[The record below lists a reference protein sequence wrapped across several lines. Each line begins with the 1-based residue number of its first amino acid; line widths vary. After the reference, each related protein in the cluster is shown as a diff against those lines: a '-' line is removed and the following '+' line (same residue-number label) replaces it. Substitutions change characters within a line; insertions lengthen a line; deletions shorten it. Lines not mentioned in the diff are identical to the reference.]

1 MIRYRWTPAADATLR
16 ALYATH
22 TAAEIAAAIGCGI
35 KAVYTRARHIGLKKS
50 REWIAART
58 SQLMA
63 DPQHPGRSRQ
73 FQKGQTPWNK
83 GVPYQAGG
91 RSVATQFQPGVR
103 QGVAVSLWKPVGW
116 LRINRDGYLERKIND
131 DQPPYKRW
139 RGEHIV
145 VWEQANGPLPKG
157 HAICFKDGNRLNC
170 DLANL
175 ECVSRAELMAR
186 NTVHRN
192 GPEVAAVSQLLG
204 AIRRQINRKEAA

>member
-1 MIRYRWTPAADATLR
+1 MKRHRWSSSDADTLR

-22 TAAEIAAAIGCGI
+22 TAAEIAAVIGCGI
-35 KAVYTRARHIGLKKS
+35 KAVYTRARYSGLKKS
-50 REWIAART
+50 REWIAERT
-58 SQLMA
+58 RQLMA
-63 DPQHPGRSRQ
+63 DTQHPGRQRQ
-73 FQKGQTPWNK
+73 FKPGQAPWNK

-91 RSVATQFQPGVR
+91 RSVATRFQPGVR

-145 VWEQANGPLPKG
+145 VWEAANGPLPKG

-170 DLANL
+170 ELANL
-175 ECVSRAELMAR
+175 ECVSRAALMAR

-204 AIRRQINRKEAA
+204 AIKRQINRKETA